1 MIKLRRL
8 NQILEVFL
16 CFYITKPKKRWCFS
30 VHINHTKY
38 NFENQDN
45 KVLKDISKNGKERP
59 WREKKIDNINYADIL
74 EILKIKKAHNVK
86 QCGSILEFKPNN
98 EGYLKLYKTWF
109 CKSKLC
115 PVCNW
120 RRSMKNSYQAQR
132 VIEEVIKEKST
143 GRWLFLTLSTRNA
156 IDGET
161 LEQSLSHLTKS
172 FHRLTKYKKVKQNLI
187 GFMRSTEVTVNKKDG
202 SYNQHMHVLLCVEN
216 SYFKNKNNYISQE
229 QWVQLWQ
236 KALQVD
242 YKPVA
247 NIKAIKPNQKGDK
260 DIQAAIKE
268 TSKYSVKSSDF
279 LTDDDERNQEIVND
293 LEQGLYRKRMLS
305 YGGLLKQKHKILN
318 LDDAEDG
325 DLINT
330 SDEDKTT
337 DEEEKAHSIIAI
349 WNFEKQNY
357 YLKR

>member
-1 MIKLRRL
+1 S
-8 NQILEVFL
+8 
-16 CFYITKPKKRWCFS
+16 YS
-30 VHINHTKY
+30 
-38 NFENQDN
+38 
-45 KVLKDISKNGKERP
+45 
-59 WREKKIDNINYADIL
+59 DIL
-74 EILKIKKAHNVK
+74 EILKIKKAHNVR
-86 QCGSILEFKPNN
+86 QCGDVLEFKPTD
-98 EGYLKLYKTWF
+98 EGYLRLYKAWF

-132 VIEEVIKEKST
+132 VIEEVIKEKPKA
-143 GRWLFLTLSTRNA
+143 RWLFLTLSTKNA
-156 IDGET
+156 IDGKM
-161 LEQSLSHLTKS
+161 LERSLSHMTKA
-172 FHRLTKYKKVKQNLI
+172 FNKLKMYAKVKKTLI

-216 SYFKNKNNYISQE
+216 SYFKNKSNYISQE
-229 QWVQLWQ
+229 QWVHLWQ

-268 TSKYSVKSSDF
+268 TSKYSVKSSDY
-279 LTDDDERNQEIVND
+279 LTGDEEKDAEIVSD

-305 YGGLLKQKHKILN
+305 YGGMLKKKHKILN

-325 DLINT
+325 NLINT
-330 SDEDKTT
+330 SDENKLTE
-337 DEEEKAHSIIAI
+337 EEEKAHSITAI